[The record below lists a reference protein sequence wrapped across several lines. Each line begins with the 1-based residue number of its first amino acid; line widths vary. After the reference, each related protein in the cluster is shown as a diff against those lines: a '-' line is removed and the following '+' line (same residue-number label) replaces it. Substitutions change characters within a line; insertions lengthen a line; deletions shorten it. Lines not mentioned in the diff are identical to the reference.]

1 MPVAPRRIAA
11 CQTEQQILD
20 AMVAQFG
27 TEVLSTPQTHGF
39 DLLAWLLPLGGIA
52 LGAAAIAGGAWH
64 WSRKHGG
71 GGGSPAPSTMPP
83 DEERLVDD
91 ALAQFDD

>member
-1 MPVAPRRIAA
+1 M
-11 CQTEQQILD
+11 
-20 AMVAQFG
+20 
-27 TEVLSTPQTHGF
+27 LSTPQTHGF

-64 WSRKHGG
+64 WSRKRGAGRRVAGG
-71 GGGSPAPSTMPP
+71 PTMAP